1 MIPATIRN
9 NNPGGMY
16 PGKSSKKFGST
27 SYETL
32 RSKDGVHKI
41 ATFPTKLH
49 GAAAMFDLLDRAYS
63 GMTVEAAVQK
73 WCGNYYLATYL
84 KVLDKRGN
92 IAPGVELTKAFLR
105 DHGRSIPLAR
115 AMAWQEAGQEY
126 PLTEQEWVEAHSMAF
141 AGGKVA
147 PEFSP
152 MNDVPSPKPET
163 RAMEVAKTVGKV
175 GAAVATGGTGAAVSV
190 VQNEAAKAPSIP
202 VPPAPDL
209 SALTAWQSAVTTGK
223 SLAVFA
229 ADHVVWIAAAA
240 ALYWVLC
247 HWLPSRQS

>member
-1 MIPATIRN
+1 
-9 NNPGGMY
+9 
-16 PGKSSKKFGST
+16 
-27 SYETL
+27 
-32 RSKDGVHKI
+32 
-41 ATFPTKLH
+41 
-49 GAAAMFDLLDRAYS
+49 
-63 GMTVEAAVQK
+63 
-73 WCGNYYLATYL
+73 
-84 KVLDKRGN
+84 
-92 IAPGVELTKAFLR
+92 
-105 DHGRSIPLAR
+105 
-115 AMAWQEAGQEY
+115 MAWQEAGQEY

-163 RAMEVAKTVGKV
+163 RAMEVAKTAGKI
-175 GAAVATGGTGAAVSV
+175 GAAVATGGTGAV
-190 VQNEAAKAPSIP
+190 VTTAPTVP

-223 SLAVFA
+223 GLATFA
-229 ADHVVWIAAAA
+229 VDHVFWIAAAG

>member
-32 RSKDGVHKI
+32 RSKDGTHKI
-41 ATFPTKLH
+41 ATFPTRTH
-49 GAAAMFDLLDRAYS
+49 GAAALFDLLDRSYS

-73 WCGNYYLATYL
+73 WCGGFYVATYL
-84 KVLDKRGN
+84 QVLNKRGG
-92 IAPGVELTKAFLR
+92 IPPSLELSKAFLR
-105 DHGRSIPLAR
+105 DHSRSIPLAR
-115 AMAWQEAGQEY
+115 AMSWQEAGQEY

-163 RAMEVAKTVGKV
+163 RAMEVAKTAGKI
-175 GAAVATGGTGAAVSV
+175 GAAVATGGTGAV
-190 VQNEAAKAPSIP
+190 VTTAPTVP

-229 ADHVVWIAAAA
+229 ADHVIWIGAAAG
-240 ALYWVLC
+240 LYWVLC
-247 HWLPSRQS
+247 HYLPSRQS